1 VPGTKFNSRKEDV
14 IGEDYLGIMIF
25 RFYFRCTRCQAEIA
39 MKTDPKNSDYI
50 VETGAS
56 RNYEPWRDKA
66 SDKEAAEAVGLYS
79 CWIQMTH
86 SLQAPGFNPCEPIKW
101 VTGFKVCFFKL
112 NLYRYTAER
121 EAEEEGNSMVALENR
136 TLESKR
142 EMDIMAALDEMQ
154 SLNKRWGGTSVL
166 F

>member
-1 VPGTKFNSRKEDV
+1 MPGTKFNSRKEDV

-79 CWIQMTH
+79 C
-86 SLQAPGFNPCEPIKW
+86 
-101 VTGFKVCFFKL
+101 
-112 NLYRYTAER
+112 
-121 EAEEEGNSMVALENR
+121 
-136 TLESKR
+136 
-142 EMDIMAALDEMQ
+142 
-154 SLNKRWGGTSVL
+154 
-166 F
+166 